1 MGKHSPRRARVV
13 FYDVAREQIQTMPQA
28 DLDRLDAVLDV
39 IASDPT
45 VGTATKHGS
54 VREYQRS
61 GVRVIYIPTAL
72 GTLVL
77 VAYVE
82 A

>member
-13 FYDVAREQIQTMPQA
+13 FYDVAREQIQTMPRA

-54 VREYQRS
+54 VREYQRA

>member
-1 MGKHSPRRARVV
+1 
-13 FYDVAREQIQTMPQA
+13 MPQA

-54 VREYQRS
+54 VRYQRA
-61 GVRVIYIPTAL
+61 GVRVIYVPTAL